1 MEDLTEH
8 NLQGPPPAVN
18 LQGPP
23 PAANLQGPPPAV
35 NLQGLPLSPSAVNTE
50 GIFLEQGVLLS
61 MKLHMNSPPASPH
74 SSPPVHIVHHQS
86 TYFYHCQV

>member
-1 MEDLTEH
+1 MKTDESEFWKEALRSCHFVVEDPLTEH
-8 NLQGPPPAVN
+8 NLQGPPPA
-18 LQGPP
+18 
-23 PAANLQGPPPAV
+23 A

-61 MKLHMNSPPASPH
+61 MKLHMNSPP
-74 SSPPVHIVHHQS
+74 VHIVHHQS